1 MVFSKEKKPILNRAL
16 LEAIRKVSQ
25 TSLSESFL
33 NEFETL
39 AEAFSEQKN
48 LESDLFKIKDNGT
61 IPKVELLFLTELV
74 KLLKN
79 YNFPIEE
86 IGPKLNDTQ
95 IIEPISSQDQLVIEK
110 QKLHL
115 VNYKVLGNFPQ
126 GDTAIYFDYE
136 ELINRVKDGEGNLGI
151 IDNLVEVPSSDD
163 VWNEGKEAEEK
174 SDFDLDAIPSQE
186 LNLVPI
192 VMLVKML

>member
-61 IPKVELLFLTELV
+61 IPKVELL
-74 KLLKN
+74 
-79 YNFPIEE
+79 
-86 IGPKLNDTQ
+86 
-95 IIEPISSQDQLVIEK
+95 S
-110 QKLHL
+110 
-115 VNYKVLGNFPQ
+115 
-126 GDTAIYFDYE
+126 
-136 ELINRVKDGEGNLGI
+136 
-151 IDNLVEVPSSDD
+151 
-163 VWNEGKEAEEK
+163 
-174 SDFDLDAIPSQE
+174 
-186 LNLVPI
+186 
-192 VMLVKML
+192 

>member
-1 MVFSKEKKPILNRAL
+1 M
-16 LEAIRKVSQ
+16 
-25 TSLSESFL
+25 
-33 NEFETL
+33 
-39 AEAFSEQKN
+39 
-48 LESDLFKIKDNGT
+48 
-61 IPKVELLFLTELV
+61 TELV

-115 VNYKVLGNFPQ
+115 VNYKVLENFPQ

-151 IDNLVEVPSSDD
+151 KSFLRSDIHGIS
-163 VWNEGKEAEEK
+163 VRLNGEPK
-174 SDFDLDAIPSQE
+174 SF
-186 LNLVPI
+186 
-192 VMLVKML
+192 